1 MTRPSRGNR
10 DDGERDGCRERI
22 ARFVLGQP
30 FARRLALT
38 HAIDDF
44 ADSMINL
51 ALVGSLFF
59 SVSLDASRSRIMLYL
74 VLAAA
79 PLAVAAPIVG
89 TALDRTRAGYRY
101 AIAGSQVARA
111 AVSVALAGSLLSV
124 ALYPLAFM
132 MLLCRK
138 VYGLAQGSLLSQ
150 MTDDS
155 QELLQA
161 DSHITRTGTAVG
173 GLGTVVGGVLLSLD
187 QAAALP
193 VIAIPVFLLAA
204 LVSSGLPRPVHAV
217 HVASVPRLSEII
229 PREIWSPT
237 AAVAAIRVAAGALTY
252 LLAFAIKRGG
262 GDEWIY
268 AASLIAAGVGGLLA
282 TLVTAR
288 LHRWLEPNGVLL
300 LSLAVPGVVSAVG
313 VLTIGNAGVLVIAF
327 AIGLGSG
334 VASRSITVLHAS
346 VAVLAR
352 GRTIA
357 RSQLLFQVA
366 GLLGA
371 CLAVQLAPAPRPGFA
386 ATSLVLIASA
396 AAYASRSRV
405 SLRVQASRMLL
416 GDQAP
421 SHHTSL
427 PQSLLIE
434 AERLAGLGA
443 YRMAIVVADSAVRV
457 LLQRRAPTD
466 RHPRLDEWTVLG
478 ARIADAA
485 REDSHPAS
493 DLVEEVL
500 AVANALIG
508 DDPTTPETHWYSS
521 RSLV

>member
-1 MTRPSRGNR
+1 M
-10 DDGERDGCRERI
+10 
-22 ARFVLGQP
+22 LGQP

-101 AIAGSQVARA
+101 AIAGSQVVRA
-111 AVSVALAGSLLSV
+111 AVSVALAGALLSV

-138 VYGLAQGSLLSQ
+138 IYGLAQSSLLSQ

-161 DSHITRTGTAVG
+161 DSHITRTGTAAG
-173 GLGTVVGGVLLSLD
+173 ALGNIVAGVLLALGH
-187 QAAALP
+187 ATILP
-193 VIAIPVFLLAA
+193 VIAAPIFLAAA
-204 LVSSGLPRPVHAV
+204 LVSSRLPSPRRAA

-268 AASLIAAGVGGLLA
+268 AAGLIAAGVGGLLA

-300 LSLAVPGVVSAVG
+300 LCLAVPGLISAIG
-313 VLTIGNAGVLVIAF
+313 VLTIGNAGVLAIAF

-346 VAVLAR
+346 VAILAR

-366 GLLGA
+366 GLIGA
-371 CLAVQLAPAPRPGFA
+371 CLAVQLAPTPRPGFA
-386 ATSLVLIASA
+386 AVSLLLIASSVL
-396 AAYASRSRV
+396 YVSRSRV
-405 SLRVQASRMLL
+405 SLRQQASRMIL
-416 GDQAP
+416 GNRAP
-421 SHHTSL
+421 SLHATL

-434 AERLAGLGA
+434 AQRLSELGA
-443 YRMAIVVADSAVRV
+443 YRMALVVADAAVRV
-457 LLQRRAPTD
+457 LVQHREPTD
-466 RHPRLDEWTVLG
+466 RHPRLDDWAALEPQM
-478 ARIADAA
+478 ADAT
-485 REDSHPAS
+485 REDVTPPVE
-493 DLVEEVL
+493 LVEDVL
-500 AVANALIG
+500 ALANALVG
-508 DDPTTPETHWYSS
+508 DDPTGPGTHWYST